1 VRLRILRWPFPYR
14 FAFAITDDPDQS
26 TVDRVRVIYDYCLSL
41 GIRPTRCTWV
51 FKPRRTCGLLHR
63 SPPDD
68 GVALDDPRYLELC
81 RRLANSGIE
90 FGVHGVSSG
99 DNTRE
104 DVREGLD
111 RFNRVFGRDPSVLC
125 HHKHNAENIHWGES
139 FFVSRIARRLVR
151 PLLPSG
157 TERYEGSLDGS
168 PYFCG
173 DLIRERVRYVRLF
186 RTMGLDVLTKNPSM
200 PFHLPSRPHVKYW
213 FSAVAQDL
221 IACRRVNR
229 RSLDRLARGD
239 GLLLLYAH
247 MAEHLVDSMGGV
259 HPEAQR
265 AFEQLAERRDV
276 WMASVTEVLDR
287 CLATKNIRVVP
298 TRSGFV
304 VANPTQ
310 VQLSSVQIRCRV
322 PDLFTSG
329 GGRLQRVGEG
339 LFLLPDL
346 HPFAAMPLF
355 TSERLAAVGDPAGV
369 GRIELFRMMWEEVM
383 RLISL
388 RGLYSGIQQ
397 RCIPVDELREPSLP
411 P

>member
-1 VRLRILRWPFPYR
+1 
-14 FAFAITDDPDQS
+14 
-26 TVDRVRVIYDYCLSL
+26 
-41 GIRPTRCTWV
+41 
-51 FKPRRTCGLLHR
+51 
-63 SPPDD
+63 
-68 GVALDDPRYLELC
+68 
-81 RRLANSGIE
+81 
-90 FGVHGVSSG
+90 
-99 DNTRE
+99 
-104 DVREGLD
+104 
-111 RFNRVFGRDPSVLC
+111 
-125 HHKHNAENIHWGES
+125 
-139 FFVSRIARRLVR
+139 
-151 PLLPSG
+151 
-157 TERYEGSLDGS
+157 
-168 PYFCG
+168 
-173 DLIRERVRYVRLF
+173 
-186 RTMGLDVLTKNPSM
+186 M
-200 PFHLPSRPHVKYW
+200 
-213 FSAVAQDL
+213 
-221 IACRRVNR
+221 NR